1 MTIRLSEGARR
12 AAQTIGKSLNQ
23 AVRDHLESLVGMAK
37 AGALVQAFEESA
49 RATPGRLTGW
59 RFDHDEANA
68 RR

>member
-1 MTIRLSEGARR
+1 M
-12 AAQTIGKSLNQ
+12 GKSLNQ
-23 AVRDHLESLVGMAK
+23 AVRDHLESLVGMAE

-49 RATPGRLTGW
+49 PATPGRLTGW